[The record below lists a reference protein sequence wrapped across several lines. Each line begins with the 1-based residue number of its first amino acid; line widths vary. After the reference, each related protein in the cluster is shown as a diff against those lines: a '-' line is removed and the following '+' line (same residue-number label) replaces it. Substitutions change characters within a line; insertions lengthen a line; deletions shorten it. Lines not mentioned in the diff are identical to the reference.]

1 MRRKT
6 CPWATCTATRCAGGV
21 PGRPG
26 TRPYPTL
33 PPPLRRRRPLV
44 PPCRQVHWFS
54 IINSL
59 IISAFLTG
67 MVAMILVRALR
78 ADIARYNRVL
88 TEEEKAE
95 EREESGWK

>member
-1 MRRKT
+1 M
-6 CPWATCTATRCAGGV
+6 
-21 PGRPG
+21 
-26 TRPYPTL
+26 

-44 PPCRQVHWFS
+44 PPCRQVPGVS

>member
-1 MRRKT
+1 MGDLYSNTVR
-6 CPWATCTATRCAGGV
+6 GGG
-21 PGRPG
+21 PGAARDAAL
-26 TRPYPTL
+26 PYPAAPTAP
-33 PPPLRRRRPLV
+33 PPPLV
-44 PPCRQVHWFS
+44 SPCRQVHWFS

>member
-1 MRRKT
+1 
-6 CPWATCTATRCAGGV
+6 V
-21 PGRPG
+21 S
-26 TRPYPTL
+26 L
-33 PPPLRRRRPLV
+33 PSSSSQPPVHPS
-44 PPCRQVHWFS
+44 PCQVHWFS
-54 IINSL
+54 IFNSL
-59 IISAFLTG
+59 IISVFLTG